1 MQKPITAVMNE
12 SMANHVE
19 DSLCRAYQVTTQ
31 PERGICKS
39 VIITIICHI
48 VRCFSNIIKINSGI
62 PQLKL
67 S

>member
-19 DSLCRAYQVTTQ
+19 DSLCRAYQVT
-31 PERGICKS
+31 RGGICKS
-39 VIITIICHI
+39 VTITTICHI